1 MPNFVSSSWYCNDNV
16 IPAGQSIVVSPISFN
31 KIKPSFVTYDSGGG
45 GDDPIIIDPESGEGS
60 GAQTSDYTFAI
71 LIVAFM
77 ALIGSGV
84 LVFRKSH

>member
-1 MPNFVSSSWYCNDNV
+1 MVTLFSFDN
-16 IPAGQSIVVSPISFN
+16 IT
-31 KIKPSFVTYDSGGG
+31 PSFVAVDPGGGG
-45 GDDPIIIDPESGEGS
+45 GDDPIIIDPESDEGS

-84 LVFRKSH
+84 LAFRKSH